1 MGWWASMKK
10 ALSGDGGG
18 YLRLSDNHPPAPA
31 SPTQPAAGPGGG
43 TEASAAGIDAPEL
56 TLREVKEATRSFSD
70 ARLVGVGR
78 GGQQATVYRASL
90 RGGRAAAAKRLA
102 QQLSPGDAAILKR
115 QLAAASRLRHDNV
128 VRLLGYTISG
138 DLVVLLYEFADLGTL
153 HDALHGPREGID
165 PAPERRKKPASSRS
179 AAPRRLSWEQRARI
193 ALDAAR
199 GLEYLHKRARPPVT
213 HTDVRS
219 TNVLLFEGF
228 TAKIADHDLF
238 KQAPE
243 CELHAYAVVFH
254 RDSAVY
260 HSPEYAMK
268 GHTTPKFDVYS
279 FGVVLIELLTGR
291 KPEALPWQPGCLLDW
306 VTPMVMEN
314 RIEEFMDPKLGGQ
327 YPRDEALKLGR
338 IAVQCLQDGPKSRPS
353 MGAVARAIRDDVVR
367 ETNTA
372 TAG

>member
-18 YLRLSDNHPPAPA
+18 GGYLRLSDNDPPASA
-31 SPTQPAAGPGGG
+31 SPTQPAGGGG
-43 TEASAAGIDAPEL
+43 TTEAGVAGIDAPEL
-56 TLREVKEATRSFSD
+56 PLREVKEATRSFSG
-70 ARLVGVGR
+70 ARLVGVG
-78 GGQQATVYRASL
+78 QHATVYRASL
-90 RGGRAAAAKRLA
+90 RGGRAAAAKRLERK
-102 QQLSPGDAAILKR
+102 LSPGDAAVLRR

-128 VRLLGYTISG
+128 ARLLGYTIAG
-138 DLVVLLYEFADLGTL
+138 DLGVLLYEFADLGTL
-153 HDALHGPREGID
+153 HDVLHGPREGID

-179 AAPRRLSWEQRARI
+179 AAPTRLSWEQRARI

-199 GLEYLHKRARPPVT
+199 GLEYLHEGAAPPVT
-213 HTDVRS
+213 HRDVRS
-219 TNVLLFEGF
+219 TNVLLFEGSR
-228 TAKIADHDLF
+228 AKIGDHDLF

-243 CELHAYAVVFH
+243 CELNAHVVVH
-254 RDSAVY
+254 PGAAVY
-260 HSPEYAMK
+260 WPPECLTT

-279 FGVVLIELLTGR
+279 FGVVLVELLTGR
-291 KPEALPWQPGCLLDW
+291 KPETLWQLRGLLDW
-306 VTPMVMEN
+306 VTAMVTED

-338 IAVQCLQDGPKSRPS
+338 IAVQCLQEGPKSRPS
-353 MGAVARAIRDDVVR
+353 MDAVARAIRDDIVR